1 MYIIIAGCGKV
12 GSGLANM
19 LSKQGHDVVVIDFDE
34 KAFHKLDDDFNG
46 LKIAGVPFD
55 QDVLKKAGVDKADA
69 VAAVTPEDNVN
80 IMVSQTA
87 KDIYGVPRVLAR
99 IYNPSRERV
108 FHQFGLETI
117 CPTNLSVEIIASIMV
132 GKTVE
137 ATCTIGSNTLSFHY
151 AAPDK
156 NQAGNAIRDLKLA
169 REDGFIMGV
178 IKKGEFTFAFPEV
191 LVEHEDAL
199 VIARKI
205 D

>member
-12 GSGLANM
+12 GSGLASK
-19 LSKQGHDVVVIDFDE
+19 LSREGHDVVIIDFDE
-34 KAFHKLDDDFNG
+34 ESFFKLDEDFHG
-46 LKIAGVPFD
+46 LKITGVPFD
-55 QDVLKKAGVDKADA
+55 QDVLKKAGVEKADA

-99 IYNPSRERV
+99 IYNPARERV

-117 CPTNLSVEIIASIMV
+117 CPTNLSVEIIGAILV
-132 GKTVE
+132 GKTSQ

-151 AAPDK
+151 EAPDK
-156 NQAGNAIRDLKLA
+156 SYEGHPVGHIRQTDI
-169 REDGFIMGV
+169 RGFIIG
-178 IKKGEFTFAFPEV
+178 IIRKGEFRFAYPDV
-191 LVEHEDAL
+191 IVEKEDVL
-199 VIARKI
+199 VIANKI